1 MTILLFTVAL
11 ALSAVAA
18 WYAIAGLVAIFAAAS
33 IPIMIMGSLLEA
45 AKLVV
50 ASWLY
55 RSWNE
60 IPKLFKA
67 YFLSALIVLM
77 LLTSMGIFGFL
88 SKAHLDQAV
97 PTGDAVAK
105 LEIIDDKI
113 KTQKENIDVARRTIS
128 QLDRQVEETLNRT
141 ANDTTNSGVNRSVT
155 IRRQQANE
163 RATLA
168 KEIESAQTEIS
179 KLTQERIPF
188 AQEVRKIEAEVGPIK
203 YIAALIYGD
212 NPNQNLL
219 ESAVRIVILLIVF
232 VFDPLAVLLL
242 VAANWQQKKD
252 SGNKIETKEEVKT
265 IIIEDNVSTQEKPE
279 FFKEHEDQYEKA
291 FKEAE
296 ETEIPEIHVDEP
308 TKDWEPKLY
317 DRKLY
322 NGVKKK
328 VEYDSAGRRVTPTLE
343 EELHPPSKTQS
354 FLNKVQESL
363 SLGVKT
369 IEKEVDELQRG
380 KDPK

>member
-18 WYAIAGLVAIFAAAS
+18 WYAIAGLVAIFAAAA

-97 PTGDAVAK
+97 PIGDAVSK

-141 ANDTTNSGVNRSVT
+141 ATATDNSAVNRSVT
-155 IRRQQANE
+155 IRRQQARE
-163 RATLA
+163 RESLS
-168 KEIESAQTEIS
+168 KEIESAQTEIA
-179 KLTQERIPF
+179 KLTQERIPI
-188 AQEVRKIEAEVGPIK
+188 AQEVRKIDAEVGPVK

-212 NPNQNLL
+212 NPDQNLL
-219 ESAVRIVILLIVF
+219 ESAVRIVTLMIVF

-252 SGNKIETKEEVKT
+252 SGKVLPPVQETKEKEIV
-265 IIIEDNVSTQEKPE
+265 IEDKVVVEETIKTDEKKDE
-279 FFKEHEDQYEKA
+279 YEKV

-296 ETEIPEIHVDEP
+296 ETEIPEIHIDEP
-308 TKDWEPKLY
+308 TKDWEPQLY
-317 DRKLY
+317 DR
-322 NGVKKK
+322 VKKK
-328 VEYDSAGRRVTPTLE
+328 IEYDSAGRRITPPLG
-343 EELHPPSKTQS
+343 EELQPQSKTKS
-354 FLNKVQESL
+354 FLSKVQESL
-363 SLGVKT
+363 SLGIKT
-369 IEKEVDELQRG
+369 IEKEVDDLQKG

>member
-33 IPIMIMGSLLEA
+33 IPIIIMGSLLEA
-45 AKLVV
+45 SKLVV

-55 RSWNE
+55 RNWNE

-67 YFLSALIVLM
+67 YFLSALVVLL

-97 PTGDAVAK
+97 PTGDAIAK

-113 KTQKENIDVARRTIS
+113 KTQKENVNVARRTIS

-141 ANDTTNSGVNRSVT
+141 ANDTTNAGVNRSVT
-155 IRRQQANE
+155 IRRQQAKE
-163 RATLA
+163 RETLA
-168 KEIESAQTEIS
+168 KEIESAQIEIS

-203 YIAALIYGD
+203 YIAALLYGD
-212 NPNQNLL
+212 NPDQNLL
-219 ESAVRIVILLIVF
+219 ESAVRIVILMIVF

-252 SGNKIETKEEVKT
+252 SGNKFIPNGEIKNIV
-265 IIIEDNVSTQEKPE
+265 IEDNVSVEENPE
-279 FFKEHEDQYEKA
+279 FTKKQEDQYEKV

-296 ETEIPEIHVDEP
+296 ETEIPEIHIDEP
-308 TKDWEPKLY
+308 SKDWEPSLY
-317 DRKLY
+317 DRI
-322 NGVKKK
+322 KKK
-328 VEYDSAGRRVTPTLE
+328 VEYDSAGRRITPTLE
-343 EELHPPSKTQS
+343 EELHPQSKTQS

-363 SLGVKT
+363 SIGIKT

>member
-18 WYAIAGLVAIFAAAS
+18 WYAIAGLVAIFAAAA

-97 PTGDAVAK
+97 PIGDAVSK

-141 ANDTTNSGVNRSVT
+141 ATDTTNAAVNRSVT
-155 IRRQQANE
+155 IRRQQTRE
-163 RATLA
+163 RESLS
-168 KEIESAQTEIS
+168 KEIESAQAEIA
-179 KLTQERIPF
+179 KLTQERIPI
-188 AQEVRKIEAEVGPIK
+188 AQEVRKIDAEVGPVK

-212 NPNQNLL
+212 NPDQNLL
-219 ESAVRIVILLIVF
+219 ESAVRIVTLMIVF

-252 SGNKIETKEEVKT
+252 SGKVLPPVQETKEKEIV
-265 IIIEDNVSTQEKPE
+265 IEDKVVVEETIKTDEKKDE
-279 FFKEHEDQYEKA
+279 YEKV

-296 ETEIPEIHVDEP
+296 ETEIPEIHIDEP
-308 TKDWEPKLY
+308 TKDWEPQLY
-317 DRKLY
+317 DR
-322 NGVKKK
+322 VKKK
-328 VEYDSAGRRVTPTLE
+328 IEYDSAGRRITPPLG
-343 EELHPPSKTQS
+343 EELQPQSKTKS

-363 SLGVKT
+363 SLGIKT
-369 IEKEVDELQRG
+369 IEKEVDDLQKG